1 LNAQFQGT
9 SAQTVGQ
16 RIYIWEGTGRGQYAI
31 IDSFDELTKV
41 CTVRKEF
48 DNTPG
53 WQHLLGGFKIETELD
68 PSTKYFIEPR
78 IQFSE
83 PPYANSTAS
92 IPLQGVYQQGAS
104 RRVGSSNVTVLLGN
118 GRGLRTVDSTNWT
131 VANGVPTADWNT
143 VVGGKNNFMATSAT
157 GTLARSQ

>member
-1 LNAQFQGT
+1 LNQQFQGT

-41 CTVRKEF
+41 CTVKKEF

-53 WQHLLGGFKIETELD
+53 WQHFLGGFKIETILD

-83 PPYANSTAS
+83 PPYSNSTAS
-92 IPLQGVYQQGAS
+92 IPLSGDYLLGAS
-104 RRVGSSNVTVLLGN
+104 KRVGSSTNVTVILGN
-118 GRGLRTVDSTNWT
+118 GRGLRSTDGVQWT
-131 VANGVPTADWNT
+131 VCNGVPTENWNNISAGT
-143 VVGGKNNFMATSAT
+143 NYFMATSAT
-157 GTLARSQ
+157 GGL